1 MKKYVELELEVKSV
15 NTIDIL
21 TTSPDRDT
29 DSPGMPPDD
38 DYLEN
43 G

>member
-15 NTIDIL
+15 NAIDIL
-21 TTSPDRDT
+21 TTSRDT

-38 DYLEN
+38 DMLGN
-43 G
+43 N